1 MLLKVHRANVI
12 EQIQPGAPGEIVR
25 ADRNG
30 FWVATG
36 SAILSLEEVQ
46 LENKK
51 RLPAVEFVKGARI
64 EKGDRL

>member
-1 MLLKVHRANVI
+1 LLKVHRANVI
-12 EQIQPGAPGEIVR
+12 EQIQPSTPGEIVR

-51 RLPAVEFVKGARI
+51 RLPGVEFVKGAKI
-64 EKGDRL
+64 GKGDRL